1 MTDLKTY
8 EKPVDGRS
16 NFKDVIGLYHTKS
29 EALSEIKIEQQKE
42 EAYTRKISRIKFRCG
57 MQEIVRRKQT

>member
-29 EALSEIKIEQQKE
+29 EALSEIKIEQQKKKRTHKKSAGSSFGVE
-42 EAYTRKISRIKFRCG
+42 CKR
-57 MQEIVRRKQT
+57 